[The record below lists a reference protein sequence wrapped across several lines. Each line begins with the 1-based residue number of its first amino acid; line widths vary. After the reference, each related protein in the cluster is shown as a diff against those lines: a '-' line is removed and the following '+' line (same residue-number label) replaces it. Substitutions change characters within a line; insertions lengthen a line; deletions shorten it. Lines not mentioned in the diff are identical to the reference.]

1 MRLFW
6 LKVILVGLFRQGNI
20 VHGSCVT
27 SPKTNIFGQDNI
39 AARHFLSWVSKICL
53 LQDQIALSKTLL
65 YEIQIFGTDI

>member
-39 AARHFLSWVSKICL
+39 AAIRIKVHISL
-53 LQDQIALSKTLL
+53 LVLG
-65 YEIQIFGTDI
+65 IQNMPPSRSNRTFQNITS